1 MTEDARHSVLGE
13 GSTVGIVGAVIVA
26 LWFLALDLIDHRPFY
41 TPSILGQVMMLG
53 RETPSSALVPEAIAA
68 YSFVHFAAFV
78 LFGIVAVRL
87 VHLATRQSFFRF
99 ALLLLVVGFEFFFY
113 GFTYIFFAGTRGLF
127 PWWSILGA
135 NTLAAIGMGAYLLWS
150 HPGLRQS
157 LNQEPLGA
165 ETS

>member
-1 MTEDARHSVLGE
+1 MAAETRHSILGE

-26 LWFLALDLIDHRPFY
+26 LWFLVLDLSHHRPFY
-41 TPSILGQVMMLG
+41 TPSILGQVMLLG
-53 RETPSSALVPEAIAA
+53 RETPSTSLVPEAIAA
-68 YSFVHFAAFV
+68 YSFVHFAAFII
-78 LFGIVAVRL
+78 FGLISVQL

-113 GFTYIFFAGTRGLF
+113 GFSYIFFAGTRGLF

-135 NTLAAIGMGAYLLWS
+135 NTLAVLGMGAYLFWF

-157 LNQEPLGA
+157 LDHEPLGA
-165 ETS
+165 ETM